1 MPPREEIVSIQ
12 VITDDD
18 TGIYD
23 IGEFDFSVPATA
35 HQWLKGR
42 REQFATFLRG
52 LADAAEQGAPPF
64 GFDRADVLK

>member
-1 MPPREEIVSIQ
+1 MPQRNEIISIH
-12 VITDDD
+12 VIADDD
-18 TGIYD
+18 TGIYQ

-35 HQWLKGR
+35 HEFLNPR

-64 GFDRADVLK
+64 GFDRADVL